1 MDGRPRKRVLFVD
14 DEQSV
19 LSVLQAFM
27 QRLTNEWEA
36 ACVEG
41 GAQALALMAQ
51 KPFDVVITDMRMP
64 GMSGTELLN
73 EIMKRHPNAVRI
85 VLSGHADE
93 QTVQESVG
101 VAHQWW
107 PSRSI
112 SKMLRTILSRIAA
125 LHGPSGKTG
134 TQGTHRQ
141 DSPASI
147 HPATLF

>member
-73 EIMKRHPNAVRI
+73 EIMKRHPNAHR
-85 VLSGHADE
+85 AF
-93 QTVQESVG
+93 
-101 VAHQWW
+101 
-107 PSRSI
+107 
-112 SKMLRTILSRIAA
+112 
-125 LHGPSGKTG
+125 G
-134 TQGTHRQ
+134 TRR
-141 DSPASI
+141 
-147 HPATLF
+147 